1 MIFQGGRTRR
11 KHWSLGEFRKHNDKT
26 TGLACQGNI
35 PETFLTHSI
44 GRFYWDLWCTGVFF
58 YYNILSP
65 DFSHTGAG
73 VKWTENC
80 ECKTVFASNNLF
92 EELGAWTMESIFSKI
107 KIFEYL
113 REMHHLFRHS
123 KAKLF
128 PRKQC

>member
-1 MIFQGGRTRR
+1 MIFQGGTTRR

-44 GRFYWDLWCTGVFF
+44 ARFYWDLWCTDVFF

-92 EELGAWTMESIFSKI
+92 EELGAWTME
-107 KIFEYL
+107 
-113 REMHHLFRHS
+113 
-123 KAKLF
+123 
-128 PRKQC
+128 